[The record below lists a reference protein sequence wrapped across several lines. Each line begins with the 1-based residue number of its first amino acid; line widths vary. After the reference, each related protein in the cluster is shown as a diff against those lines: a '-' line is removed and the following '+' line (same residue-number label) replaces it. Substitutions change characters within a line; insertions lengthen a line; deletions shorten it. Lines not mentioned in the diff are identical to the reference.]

1 MEAYDVIVV
10 GAGIAGASVAWR
22 LAGQQ
27 KVLILERETQPGYH
41 STGRSAAMFMEGYG
55 PPGVRALTRAS
66 FDFYRQAP
74 ESGFTERAVIHPREA
89 LFLARPGEQAA
100 LDAMYAELAP
110 HCAAARLLTA
120 DEVLAR
126 VPVLRPELLQAA
138 LLDPTGQ
145 DIDVHA
151 LHQGFLRGFRQRGG
165 NLRTSAEVL
174 GAGHGAQGWQ
184 VTLAD
189 GEAVRAPVLVNAA
202 GAWAD
207 ELARRA

>member
-1 MEAYDVIVV
+1 M
-10 GAGIAGASVAWR
+10 
-22 LAGQQ
+22 
-27 KVLILERETQPGYH
+27 
-41 STGRSAAMFMEGYG
+41 
-55 PPGVRALTRAS
+55 
-66 FDFYRQAP
+66 
-74 ESGFTERAVIHPREA
+74 IHPREA

-126 VPVLRPELLQAA
+126 APVLRPELLQAA

-165 NLRTSAEVL
+165 NRAAIVTAAKGQQLHKQAPIQPNAVPLSVL
-174 GAGHGAQGWQ
+174 PPFQNI
-184 VTLAD
+184 
-189 GEAVRAPVLVNAA
+189 NAA
-202 GAWAD
+202 RGDAFHI
-207 ELARRA
+207 LKCHSLILLS